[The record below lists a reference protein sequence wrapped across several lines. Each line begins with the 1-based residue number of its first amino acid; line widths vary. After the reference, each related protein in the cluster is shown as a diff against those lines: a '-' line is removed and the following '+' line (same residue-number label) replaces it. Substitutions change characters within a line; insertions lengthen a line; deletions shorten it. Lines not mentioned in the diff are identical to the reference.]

1 MVGLFGFWIQKS
13 PVCRVLSFW
22 FLKKND
28 FIYSFTFGCAGSSLL
43 LRLFPS
49 CGEWTSHLSGFSCCV
64 AWAVAGAGFSGCV
77 SRALQHRLDSCDIG
91 AQLLHGIPQRDLPRS
106 GIKPVSPA
114 LAGRFFTTEPLVK
127 PLRFLKSFHS
137 RAGCIPSLF

>member
-28 FIYSFTFGCAGSSLL
+28 FIYLCTFGCAGSSLL
-43 LRLFPS
+43 LRLSPS
-49 CGEWTSHLSGFSCCV
+49 CGEWTSCRSGFSCCV
-64 AWAVAGAGFSGCV
+64 AWALAGAGFSGCG
-77 SRALQHRLDSCDIG
+77 SRALQHRLNSCDVG
-91 AQLLHGIPQRDLPRS
+91 PQLFHGIPQRDLLGS

-127 PLRFLKSFHS
+127 PPRFLRSFHS
-137 RAGCIPSLF
+137 RAGSIPSLF